1 MNRLGLALPVVLLL
15 LSPGFAQEK
24 AHLELDSPFASYVE
38 KDFPFFTQTV
48 DARNFGENPQKEN
61 LTPRGIVVT
70 VGDEFQG
77 VYATLGAALAATLHT
92 RLAMI
97 EHADCRFGIGRGT
110 ITPLDDEGSLQD
122 GPAWWAARD
131 ALGYVEETAERAATR
146 AMRTS
151 YRCAPDGADAEQA
164 DKSLQDAVNAALA
177 CRDHLVGSMSDRS
190 RRLLGGLMHGTP
202 QRELAEA
209 ERISPSAVSQ
219 RIRADGLA
227 MLLASETL
235 LAGLR

>member
-1 MNRLGLALPVVLLL
+1 MTRVKVNTEQYAVIGDLVDSRNRGDRRALH
-15 LSPGFAQEK
+15 E
-24 AHLELDSPFASYVE
+24 HLIAALE
-38 KDFPFFTQTV
+38 QTNSAV
-48 DARNFGENPQKEN
+48 DADDP
-61 LTPRGIVVT
+61 LVVT